1 MQIFLKNLI
10 GRKSVFSVE
19 NDLSILDFKKE
30 ICEKEGMQLEQ
41 IRLIYKG
48 KQLANDKNLEY
59 YSIEPGHTINMV
71 LQLRG

>member
-1 MQIFLKNLI
+1 MQIFLKNLT

-30 ICEKEGMQLEQ
+30 ICDKEGMQLEQ

-48 KQLANDKNLEY
+48 KQLSNDKNLEY
-59 YSIEPGHTINMV
+59 YNIEPGHTVNMV

>member
-1 MQIFLKNLI
+1 MQIFLKNLT
-10 GRKSVFSVE
+10 GRKSVFSIE
-19 NDLSILDFKKE
+19 NDLSILDLKKE

-48 KQLANDKNLEY
+48 KQLANDKNLEFY
-59 YSIEPGHTINMV
+59 NIEPGHTINMV

>member
-1 MQIFLKNLI
+1 MQIYLKNLTS
-10 GRKSVFSVE
+10 RKSVFSVE

-48 KQLANDKNLEY
+48 KQLSNDKNLEY

>member
-1 MQIFLKNLI
+1 MQIYLKNLT

-19 NDLSILDFKKE
+19 HDFCITDLKKE

-48 KQLANDKNLEY
+48 KQLANDKNLEFY
-59 YSIEPGHTINMV
+59 NIEPGHTINMV